1 MLATCRKEGVSLA
14 TERGWRSLM
23 REGNWD
29 DEKLIGDG
37 IRHNNN
43 ESDKGGN
50 AATLQIEA
58 LAFGLFIYL
67 FIYFHAY
74 R

>member
-1 MLATCRKEGVSLA
+1 
-14 TERGWRSLM
+14 M

>member
-1 MLATCRKEGVSLA
+1 MGS
-14 TERGWRSLM
+14 
-23 REGNWD
+23 
-29 DEKLIGDG
+29 
-37 IRHNNN
+37 RHNYN